1 MNSTILFVQTATT
14 DVSLSVGYLI
24 GAIIAFMIL
33 GYLLYSLIKPED
45 F

>member
-1 MNSTILFVQTATT
+1 MNSTILIVKTATT
-14 DVSLSVGYLI
+14 DVSLSVDYLI
-24 GAIIAFMIL
+24 GAFIAFMIL